1 MAFDPLA
8 LARTHV
14 RDLPPLRP
22 GPPVD
27 ELERRSGIGAFAQLA
42 ANENALGPSP
52 RALEAM
58 ARAALQGHRYPDGGG
73 FHLKRRLAE
82 ELGLTPDHL
91 ALGAGSNELI
101 WLLAHLF
108 VGPGDEVVASHPS
121 FVMYGVCARA
131 FGGRFVPVP
140 GADGGLSHDLDA
152 MLAAIGPRTRLV
164 FVCNPNN
171 PTGALIAPDAFDRF
185 LARVPDH
192 VVVVSDE
199 AYREY
204 VEGAPYPDTLHHLAD
219 ERPLVL
225 LRTFSK
231 IHALAGL
238 RVGYAIARPELAA
251 LFDRV
256 RLPFQVNALAH
267 AAALAAL
274 DDTAHLEASREF
286 ARRGRAALTLDLSA
300 LGIVVHPSQTNFVL
314 ADFGRDCRPLCAG
327 LAERG
332 VLVRDMTGFGMEPRF
347 ARIGV
352 GTDSEHARLIE
363 QLTATLRG
371 AAGAA

>member
-82 ELGLTPDHL
+82 EFGLTPDHL

-101 WLLAHLF
+101 SLLAHLF

-131 FGGRFVPVP
+131 FGGTFVPVP
-140 GADGGLSHDLDA
+140 GADGGMSHDLDA

-185 LARVPDH
+185 LALVPDH

-204 VEGAPYPDTLHHLAD
+204 VEGAPYPDTLRHLAE

-256 RLPFQVNALAH
+256 RLPFQVNALAL
-267 AAALAAL
+267 AGALAAL
-274 DDTAHLEASREF
+274 DDTAHLAASREF
-286 ARRGRAALTLDLSA
+286 ARRGRAALGLDLSA

-314 ADFGRDCRPLCAG
+314 ADFGRDCRPLCAA

-332 VLVRDMTGFGMEPRF
+332 VLVREMTGFGMEPRF
-347 ARIGV
+347 ARIGI
-352 GTDSEHARLIE
+352 GTDSEHARLVE
-363 QLTATLRG
+363 ELTATLRG